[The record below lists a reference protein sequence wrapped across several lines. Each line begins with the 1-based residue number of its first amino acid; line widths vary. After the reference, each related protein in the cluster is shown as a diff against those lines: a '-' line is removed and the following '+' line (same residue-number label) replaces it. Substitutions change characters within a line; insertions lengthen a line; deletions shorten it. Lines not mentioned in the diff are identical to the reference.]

1 MAIIH
6 VDSLAQLLL
15 LLPLLLL
22 VVCLLLLLRLQPSKL
37 VNLNFEFGPSLCC
50 AVLSCAL
57 LHFYLRVL
65 QALILLHEGILQR
78 VCIMKGKEGFVPRWV
93 YMFLINVGR
102 GTRELFLCPFC
113 LLQW

>member
-6 VDSLAQLLL
+6 VDTLAQLLL

-22 VVCLLLLLRLQPSKL
+22 VVCLLLLRLQPSKL

-65 QALILLHEGILQR
+65 QAFILLHEGILQR
-78 VCIMKGKEGFVPRWV
+78 VCIMKRKGD
-93 YMFLINVGR
+93 LCLVG
-102 GTRELFLCPFC
+102 CIC
-113 LLQW
+113 S

>member
-1 MAIIH
+1 MQQILFLLCCPETEIEMEMGSFALWKIRSEFSPHIFVAIIH

-22 VVCLLLLLRLQPSKL
+22 LLLVLCLLLLVLQPSKL
-37 VNLNFEFGPSLCC
+37 VNLNFEFEPSLCC

-65 QALILLHEGILQR
+65 HPL
-78 VCIMKGKEGFVPRWV
+78 
-93 YMFLINVGR
+93 
-102 GTRELFLCPFC
+102 
-113 LLQW
+113 

>member
-1 MAIIH
+1 MEMNVLLSGKFAVNFAPHIFVVIIH
-6 VDSLAQLLL
+6 VDTLAQLLL

-65 QALILLHEGILQR
+65 QAFILLHEGILHR
-78 VCIMKGKEGFVPRWV
+78 VCIMKRKGD
-93 YMFLINVGR
+93 LCLVG
-102 GTRELFLCPFC
+102 CIC
-113 LLQW
+113 S

>member
-1 MAIIH
+1 MEMNVLLSGKFAVNFAPHIFVAIIH
-6 VDSLAQLLL
+6 VDTLAQLLL

-22 VVCLLLLLRLQPSKL
+22 VVCLILQPSKL

-65 QALILLHEGILQR
+65 QALILLHGGILQR
-78 VCIMKGKEGFVPRWV
+78 VCIMKRKGD
-93 YMFLINVGR
+93 LCLVG
-102 GTRELFLCPFC
+102 CIC
-113 LLQW
+113 S